1 MLLSL
6 FSFIV
11 DFTVTTK
18 WYGVVVPFVM
28 GTATMLW
35 VVAGFLLQ
43 GEQSNLFGS
52 LLVSIRTERPE
63 DTSVLATVV
72 LVACLCDGVTN
83 RKASLPSFWTW

>member
-1 MLLSL
+1 MSAGHGRIGKHRCHPSGRGKAGGLLCGFVHYSL
-6 FSFIV
+6 
-11 DFTVTTK
+11 DC
-18 WYGVVVPFVM
+18 
-28 GTATMLW
+28 
-35 VVAGFLLQ
+35 
-43 GEQSNLFGS
+43 S

>member
-1 MLLSL
+1 MA
-6 FSFIV
+6 
-11 DFTVTTK
+11 
-18 WYGVVVPFVM
+18 
-28 GTATMLW
+28 TA
-35 VVAGFLLQ
+35 VVAVFAFHFVPSCMLIV
-43 GEQSNLFGS
+43 SCS